1 MIKVFLAS
9 SSRFRP
15 ENGIDNVAPN
25 KLNDIIQSLK
35 LHIDAKR
42 LKVKIDPWWECP
54 ILKKTDFI
62 LKILNEIVNHY
73 DCGIFILGKD
83 VIGQK
88 YQNSIT
94 KDNDTREDDMFPNHN
109 VIAELAMF
117 YYAQKKIYIISEDS
131 EIKIPSDFSGLNP
144 VSISDIEGIKK
155 GFIESLKGKR
165 NDYSK
170 LFYGK
175 CCVYYNPELS
185 DKFIKFNAYNHQQT
199 GPKVHQYD
207 MSKWES
213 KALFVGSKSAFLWQN
228 IEEDPDY
235 PEKIA
240 MTNFTSKGQNRN
252 WDQDSKINDL
262 NELEIDNIISFGPG
276 IGTIDNILLASFI
289 PNKPCYI
296 PIDLN
301 VFLAIESMKSIKNY
315 VPFAII
321 DDFETSLCYDKLS
334 PFLESNK
341 LCIGINNMFS
351 MLGVTFSN
359 LSMNCDTFFYNMK
372 SIMKDEKDYLLLDVI
387 IKNGLPRNS
396 KGKRTTIANRVK
408 NDVLKKI
415 KEQKGYWEL
424 IQNSIKKKGLDPCEK
439 PEDLDIGYFESSSNE
454 YKTRTNISDTIIVYV
469 KHQNNIITIAKYYD
483 YESFK
488 KYVQQYFDLVAS
500 AKYAE
505 QSRGVFLL
513 KPKPNI
519 Y

>member
-15 ENGIDNVAPN
+15 NNSYDKEAPE
-25 KLNDIIQSLK
+25 KLGDIIACLNQK
-35 LHIDAKR
+35 IRTKKP
-42 LKVKIDPWWECP
+42 KVEITPWWNCA

-62 LKILNEIVNHY
+62 LKILNEVVNYY
-73 DCGIFILGKD
+73 DFGIFVIGKD
-83 VIGQK
+83 VIGQTYLK
-88 YQNSIT
+88 SIS
-94 KDNDTREDDMFPNHN
+94 KDCEKLESEMFPNHN
-109 VIAELAMF
+109 VIAELSMF
-117 YYAQKKIYIISEDS
+117 YYAQKKIFIILEDS
-131 EIKIPSDFSGLNP
+131 EIKIPSDFNGLNS
-144 VSISDIEGIKK
+144 VLFSDIDGIKK
-155 GFIESLKGKR
+155 GFFESLKCKH
-165 NDYSK
+165 DHSTIS
-170 LFYGK
+170 YGK
-175 CCVYYNPELS
+175 CCVYYNPALS
-185 DKFIKFNAYNHQQT
+185 DKFVNFNAFNNQQISQRAS
-199 GPKVHQYD
+199 QYD
-207 MSKWES
+207 FSKWES
-213 KALFVGSKSAFLWQN
+213 RALFVGSKSAFLWKN

-252 WDQDSKINDL
+252 WDQNSIINDL

-276 IGTIDNILLASFI
+276 IGTIDNILLSSFI
-289 PNKPCYI
+289 PNKPYYI
-296 PIDLN
+296 PVDLN
-301 VFLAIESMKSIKNY
+301 VSLAIESMKSIKNQ

-321 DDFETSLCYDKLS
+321 DDFETSFCYDNLS

-341 LCIGINNMFS
+341 LRIGSNNMFS

-387 IKNGLPRNS
+387 IKNGLLQNN
-396 KGKRTTIANRVK
+396 KGKKTTIANRVK

-415 KEQKGYWEL
+415 KEQNGYWEL
-424 IQNSIKKKGLDPCEK
+424 IQNSIKKKGLNPCEN
-439 PEDLDIGYFESSSNE
+439 PEGLDIGCFESSSNE
-454 YKTRTNISDTIIVYV
+454 YKTRTNISDTVIVYV

-488 KYVQQYFDLVAS
+488 KYVQQYFELVAS

-513 KPKPNI
+513 KTKTNI